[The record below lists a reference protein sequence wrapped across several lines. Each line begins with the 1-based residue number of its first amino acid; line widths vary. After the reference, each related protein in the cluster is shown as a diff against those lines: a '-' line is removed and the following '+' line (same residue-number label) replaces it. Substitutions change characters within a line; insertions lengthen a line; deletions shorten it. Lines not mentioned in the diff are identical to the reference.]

1 MPMNHRILFGSYP
14 IPRFANVANH
24 NFLVWTDEEGRPLF
38 EINGGASNPDGTF
51 NYAAAFSRLTA
62 VQTDYAR
69 RDPRLYPEFYVRPT
83 SRTVTLFEA
92 GYREVAAR
100 WRAGVEMAERI
111 AAAGLRY
118 SFLTQNS
125 NSVASTVAR
134 SMELSVPSAALGI
147 LRAPGG
153 RRRLRPVDIHGSR
166 HARSMNAHM
175 S

>member
-1 MPMNHRILFGSYP
+1 MNHRILFGSYP
-14 IPRFANVANH
+14 IPRFAKIANH
-24 NFLVWTDEEGRPLF
+24 NFIVWTDADGEPLF

-62 VQTDYAR
+62 VQTDYTR
-69 RDPRLYPEFYVRPT
+69 RDPQRCPEFYLRPT
-83 SRTVTLFEA
+83 SRTVLMFEA
-92 GYREVAAR
+92 GYREVSAR

-111 AAAGLRY
+111 AGSRLLY

-134 SMELSVPSAALGI
+134 SMELSVPPAALGL

-153 RRRLRPVDIHGSR
+153 RRRL
-166 HARSMNAHM
+166 AHT
-175 S
+175 SSGAQPKRNRFP